1 MEEKRTVLVVDDN
14 ADARAALTAL
24 LEDNGYRVV
33 QAADGTEAVR
43 LARAEAPDCI
53 VLDLMMP
60 GMSGFRVCED
70 LRANPHLERVPIV
83 VLTARKDQRDRSYAR
98 TVGADE
104 FLTKPVRP
112 AALLAAVRKHLGGG
126 PRKPA
131 PSLGAQSILAI
142 TTDQAF
148 LRSLAS
154 ALDTH
159 AFVRRGG
166 PRYELAEAQG
176 LDDALAILAKATP
189 AAIVVDAR
197 ARNEGADRIVRKL
210 KTDPNH
216 KAIPLVVVGHQRA
229 DDIKFAWANT
239 RLPGRPDPR
248 AVIRTLVGLIES

>member
-1 MEEKRTVLVVDDN
+1 MEEKRTILVVDDN
-14 ADARAALTAL
+14 ADARAALSAL

-33 QAADGTEAVR
+33 QAADGTDAVH

-53 VLDLMMP
+53 ILDLMMP

-126 PRKPA
+126 PRRPA
-131 PSLGAQSILAI
+131 PTLGAQAILVI

-148 LRSLAS
+148 LRGLAS
-154 ALDTH
+154 ALDAH
-159 AFVRRGG
+159 AFLRRDG
-166 PRYELAEAQG
+166 PRYELVEAHG
-176 LDDALAILAKATP
+176 LGDALAIIAKATP

-197 ARNEGADRIVRKL
+197 ARNEGADRVVRKL
-210 KTDPNH
+210 KTTPDH
-216 KAIPLVVVGHQRA
+216 KAIPLVVVRHQNA
-229 DDIKFAWANT
+229 DDIKFAWANA
-239 RLPGRPDPR
+239 RLAGRPDPK
-248 AVIRTLVGLIES
+248 AVIRALLGLIEN

>member
-1 MEEKRTVLVVDDN
+1 MEEKPTVLVVDDN
-14 ADARAALTAL
+14 PDARAALAAL

-43 LARAEAPDCI
+43 LARSAEPGCI

-70 LRANPHLERVPIV
+70 LRANPHLERIPIV
-83 VLTARKDQRDRSYAR
+83 VLTARKDPRDRSYAR

-112 AALLAAVRKHLGGG
+112 AALLAAVRRHLGGG
-126 PRKPA
+126 PRKPT
-131 PSLGAQSILAI
+131 PGLGARAILAI
-142 TTDQAF
+142 TTDRAF
-148 LRSLAS
+148 LRSLAA
-154 ALDTH
+154 ALDAH

-166 PRYELAEAQG
+166 SRYELADAHG
-176 LDDALAILAKATP
+176 LDDAFAIIAKATP

-210 KTDPNH
+210 KTDPDH
-216 KAIPLVVVGHQRA
+216 KAIPLVVVGHQSG
-229 DDIKFAWANT
+229 DDIKFAWANA
-239 RLPGRPDPR
+239 RLPGRPDPK
-248 AVIRTLVGLIES
+248 AVIRTLVGLIEE

>member
-1 MEEKRTVLVVDDN
+1 MDEKATVLVVDDN
-14 ADARAALTAL
+14 PDARAALAAL

-43 LARAEAPDCI
+43 LARSQTPDCI
-53 VLDLMMP
+53 ILDLMMP

-112 AALLAAVRKHLGGG
+112 AALLAAIRKHLQGGTAKSG
-126 PRKPA
+126 PGVGTH
-131 PSLGAQSILAI
+131 LIIAI
-142 TTDQAF
+142 TTDAAF
-148 LRSLAS
+148 LKTLSS
-154 ALDTH
+154 ALDAH
-159 AFVRRGG
+159 AFVRRDA
-166 PRYELAEAQG
+166 PRYELAEARG
-176 LDDALAILAKATP
+176 LDDALAVMKRGAP

-197 ARNEGADRIVRKL
+197 ARNEGADRIVRRL
-210 KTDPNH
+210 KTSPDR
-216 KAIPLVVVGHQRA
+216 KAIPLLVVRHESA
-229 DDIKFAWANT
+229 DEIKFAWANA

-248 AVIRTLVGLIES
+248 TIVKTLVQLIEQ